1 MEQAKGYTIK
11 DFVIQLDPK
20 VQASAKFDAVRGNQS
35 SINIQKLCSAFNYI
49 ESIDA
54 PSIRCEFM
62 IGDTIDLITGL
73 TGNEIIEIEIESLQ
87 ATGKTLKIK
96 QQIFK
101 IGEITKSERAVQYIL
116 YTVSPHMITNESKK
130 VFKSFM
136 GIPASQCVRKVLKD
150 YLNVGNDRPLNFE
163 DTRGNFN
170 FIAPTWRPFDVISYV
185 TDKCV
190 SGSKGLAGYL
200 FYETQSAFNFVT
212 IDNLCSGENKNSVPK
227 YRYEQANV
235 GASDVNLFKI
245 ESISFPARANH
256 LEKMRT
262 GAYSNTV
269 IGIKAPAL
277 TSGALPNSGGGQG
290 KDGPTGSIK
299 PPINMSLINVFGL
312 AKQKGCIL
320 NDSFPFPKVDQ
331 SYFSDKVP
339 TRMKIR
345 ALPGMKNSSSV
356 GDSSANAQNMDVDT
370 LSASAYSFS
379 RWQLL
384 NAITLDIVVPG
395 NVVLEA
401 GKIIELEIPQSGQD
415 TNRVELD
422 PTYSGYYLI
431 KGLTHSYTPEGI
443 TTHLN
448 LCKDSI
454 SSR

>member
-1 MEQAKGYTIK
+1 MQQAKGYTIK
-11 DFVIQLDPK
+11 DFVIHLDPK

-35 SINIQKLCSAFNYI
+35 TLDIQKLCSAFNYI
-49 ESIDA
+49 ESIDS

-62 IGDTIDLITGL
+62 IGDTVDLITGL
-73 TGNEIIEIEIESLQ
+73 NGNEILEIEIESLQ
-87 ATGKTLKIK
+87 ATGKPLKIR

-136 GIPASQCVRKVLKD
+136 GIPASQTVRKVLKD
-150 YLNVGNDRPLNFE
+150 YLDVGNDRPFNFE
-163 DTRGNFN
+163 ESRGNFN
-170 FIAPTWRPFDVISYV
+170 FIAPTWRPFDVISYI

-190 SGSKGLAGYL
+190 SGNLGLAGYL
-200 FYETQSAFNFVT
+200 FYENQSAFNFVT
-212 IDNLCSGENKNSVPK
+212 IDKLCSSENKTSIPK

-235 GASDVNLFKI
+235 GDSDQNLYKI

-277 TSGALPNSGGGQG
+277 TSGALPNSGSGGG
-290 KDGPTGSIK
+290 KDGPSGSIK
-299 PPINMSLINVFGL
+299 PPINMTLQNVFGL
-312 AKQKGCIL
+312 AKGKGCVL
-320 NDSFPFPKVDQ
+320 NDSFPFPKVD
-331 SYFSDKVP
+331 STYFSDKVP

-356 GDSSANAQNMDVDT
+356 GDSTASAQNMDVDT
-370 LSASAYSFS
+370 LSASAYSYS

-401 GKIIELEIPQSGQD
+401 GKIIELEIPQSGQE
-415 TNRVELD
+415 TNRVEID

-443 TTHLN
+443 TTYLN

>member
-20 VQASAKFDAVRGNQS
+20 IQASAKFDAVRGNQS

-73 TGNEIIEIEIESLQ
+73 NGNEIIEIEIESMQ

-136 GIPASQCVRKVLKD
+136 GVPASQTVRKVLKD
-150 YLNVGNDRPLNFE
+150 YLNVSNDRSLNFE
-163 DTRGNFN
+163 DTRGNLN

-185 TDKCV
+185 SDKCV

-212 IDNLCSGENKNSVPK
+212 IDHLCSSENKKNILK

-235 GASDVNLFKI
+235 GNADVNLFKV

-269 IGIKAPAL
+269 IGIKAPEI
-277 TSGALPNSGGGQG
+277 G
-290 KDGPTGSIK
+290 
-299 PPINMSLINVFGL
+299 
-312 AKQKGCIL
+312 
-320 NDSFPFPKVDQ
+320 
-331 SYFSDKVP
+331 
-339 TRMKIR
+339 R
-345 ALPGMKNSSSV
+345 AHV
-356 GDSSANAQNMDVDT
+356 
-370 LSASAYSFS
+370 
-379 RWQLL
+379 
-384 NAITLDIVVPG
+384 
-395 NVVLEA
+395 
-401 GKIIELEIPQSGQD
+401 
-415 TNRVELD
+415 
-422 PTYSGYYLI
+422 
-431 KGLTHSYTPEGI
+431 
-443 TTHLN
+443 
-448 LCKDSI
+448 
-454 SSR
+454 

>member
-1 MEQAKGYTIK
+1 MQQAKGYTIK
-11 DFVIQLDPK
+11 DFVIHLDPK
-20 VQASAKFDAVRGNQS
+20 SNASAKFDAVRGNQS
-35 SINIQKLCSAFNYI
+35 TINIQKLCSAFNYI
-49 ESIDA
+49 ESIDS

-62 IGDTIDLITGL
+62 IGDTIDLISGL
-73 TGNEIIEIEIESLQ
+73 NGNEIIEVEVESMQ

-101 IGEITKSERAVQYIL
+101 IGEITKNERAVQYIL
-116 YTVSPHMITNESKK
+116 YTVSPHIITNESKK

-136 GIPASQCVRKVLKD
+136 GVPASDAVKKILKD
-150 YLNVGNDRPLNFE
+150 HLSVGNDRPFNFE

-170 FIAPTWRPFDVISYV
+170 FISPSWRALDAISYI

-190 SGSKGLAGYL
+190 SGKLGLSGYM
-200 FYETQSAFNFVT
+200 FFENQSAYNFVT
-212 IDNLCSGENKNSVPK
+212 IDSLCSGENKNNVPK
-227 YRYEQANV
+227 YKYEQANV
-235 GASDVNLFKI
+235 GSDDLNLYKV

-269 IGIKAPAL
+269 IGIKVPAL
-277 TSGALPNSGGGQG
+277 TSGALPSEGGGQG
-290 KDGPTGSIK
+290 KDGPSGSIK
-299 PPINMSLINVFGL
+299 PPINMSLMNVFGL
-312 AKQKGCIL
+312 AKNKGCIL
-320 NDSFPFPKVDQ
+320 NDSFPFPKIDP
-331 SYFSDKVP
+331 SFFSDKVP

-345 ALPGMKNSSSV
+345 ALPGMKNSSSS
-356 GDSSANAQNMDVDT
+356 GDSTASAQNMDFDT

-384 NAITLDIVVPG
+384 NAITLDIKVPG

-401 GKIIELEIPQSGQD
+401 GRVIELEIPQSGQE
-415 TNRVELD
+415 TNRVEID

-431 KGLTHSYTPEGI
+431 RGLTHSYTPEGI